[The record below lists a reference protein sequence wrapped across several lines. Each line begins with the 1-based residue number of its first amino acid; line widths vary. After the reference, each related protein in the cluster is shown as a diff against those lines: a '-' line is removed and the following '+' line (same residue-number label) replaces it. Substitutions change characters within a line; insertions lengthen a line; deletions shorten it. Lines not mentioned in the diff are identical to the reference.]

1 MSDTTSRLSL
11 PLLQPGQAQKE
22 STHNEALAI
31 LDIAV
36 QASVLAV
43 GATVPPANPDVG
55 AAWILGAAPT
65 GDWAGHAFAL
75 AAWTAGGWRFVVPRE
90 GMMVWHGGDRHIV
103 RFSTGTWV
111 SGVMSGANVTIGGQI
126 VVGARRPAIANP
138 PALLAGATPADSDAR
153 SAIVAILDAL
163 RGHGMISA

>member
-36 QASVLAV
+36 QASVHAV
-43 GATVPPANPDVG
+43 GATVPPTDPEPG
-55 AAWILGAAPT
+55 AAWILGTTPT

-75 AAWTAGGWRFVVPRE
+75 AGWTTSGWRFVAPHD
-90 GMMVWHGGDRHIV
+90 GMTVWDIDKRQV
-103 RFSTGTWV
+103 ARFDAGSWT
-111 SGVMSGANVTIGGQI
+111 SGVLSGSMLTIGGQA
-126 VVGARRPAIANP
+126 VVGARRAAIANLP
-138 PALLAGATPADSDAR
+138 SVPAGAAPVANDAR
-153 SAIVAILDAL
+153 TAIQAILETL
-163 RGHGMISA
+163 RGHGLISS